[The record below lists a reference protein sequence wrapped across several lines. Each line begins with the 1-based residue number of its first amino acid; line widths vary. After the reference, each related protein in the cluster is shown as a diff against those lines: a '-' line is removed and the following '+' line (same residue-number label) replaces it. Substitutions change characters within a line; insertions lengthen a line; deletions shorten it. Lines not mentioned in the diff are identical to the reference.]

1 MATDEVVV
9 LTGIKETLTALKTF
23 DKKAVNNFN
32 RVINNALTDAERTAR
47 GFVKADAPL
56 SGWRSVDAAKP
67 RTRGGKGWPA
77 YAQGVIQQGIR
88 KTKAEGKVRADYTTS
103 AGALV
108 NKSAAGA
115 IMEVAGRRSKG
126 QGTGM
131 SFIRGLTKE
140 GKEPSRLIWRAV
152 DEKRLE
158 IQRKVV
164 DALNDAKRE
173 LQRHL
178 ERERDNT

>member
-9 LTGIKETLTALKTF
+9 LTGIKETMTALKNF

-32 RVINNALTDAERTAR
+32 RVVNTALTDAERTAR
-47 GFVKADAPL
+47 GFVKADPPMR
-56 SGWRSVDAAKP
+56 GWRMTEPARP

-115 IMEVAGRRSKG
+115 IMEVAGRRSG
-126 QGTGM
+126 GNGTGIK
-131 SFIRGLTKE
+131 FINNLTSNVNQ
-140 GKEPSRLIWRAV
+140 PSRLIWTAV
-152 DEKRLE
+152 DRKRTE

-164 DALNDAKRE
+164 SALDEAKRE
-173 LQRHL
+173 LQKYL
-178 ERERDNT
+178 DRERD